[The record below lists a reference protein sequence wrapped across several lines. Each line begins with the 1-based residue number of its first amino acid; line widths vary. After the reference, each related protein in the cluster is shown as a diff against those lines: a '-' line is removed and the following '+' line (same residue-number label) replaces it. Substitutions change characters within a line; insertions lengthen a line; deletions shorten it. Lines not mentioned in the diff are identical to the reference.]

1 MKVEVQIRTIAMDFW
16 STIEHDVEYK
26 HIISA
31 NSEIKAELK
40 ECASLSH
47 DLELRMQDIKTKL
60 KGIRDETIQGN

>member
-40 ECASLSH
+40 EMAEHYIKANDLHNSL
-47 DLELRMQDIKTKL
+47 
-60 KGIRDETIQGN
+60 